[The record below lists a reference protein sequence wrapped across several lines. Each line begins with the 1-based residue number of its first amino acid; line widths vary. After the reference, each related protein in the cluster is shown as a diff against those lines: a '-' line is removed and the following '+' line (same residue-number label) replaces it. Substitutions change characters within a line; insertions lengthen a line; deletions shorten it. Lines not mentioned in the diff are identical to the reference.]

1 MRVSRVSRVQQP
13 AAEQCRGIW
22 GRGGIW
28 VVGGSRVGGG
38 GLSSRPAVTPSRG
51 PEPVG
56 SPSPTPYQSC
66 PNSVLWTPVS
76 GTHGL
81 AIAAPPKSRDGWVDA
96 EVGSRDTPSP
106 VARGPPRGGTGR
118 DLCGA
123 GHRML
128 GVRDGD
134 RLSRVEVSGS
144 VVSALCFVCPK
155 SVLSARRLDEA
166 SGCGLYCSLNIVRGS
181 ALATNPED

>member
-28 VVGGSRVGGG
+28 VVGGSRGRGEDCLHAQLSLPPE
-38 GLSSRPAVTPSRG
+38 GLSRSAPQARPRT
-51 PEPVG
+51 
-56 SPSPTPYQSC
+56 
-66 PNSVLWTPVS
+66 
-76 GTHGL
+76 
-81 AIAAPPKSRDGWVDA
+81 
-96 EVGSRDTPSP
+96 SP
-106 VARGPPRGGTGR
+106 VLTRSMDSRQRYSRSCHCCAAKISRWVGRRGSWEQRHSVARGAGPPRGGTGR
-118 DLCGA
+118 DPCGA
-123 GHRML
+123 GYRML

-155 SVLSARRLDEA
+155 SLLSARRLYEA
-166 SGCGLYCSLNIVRGS
+166 AGCGLYCSLNIARGS